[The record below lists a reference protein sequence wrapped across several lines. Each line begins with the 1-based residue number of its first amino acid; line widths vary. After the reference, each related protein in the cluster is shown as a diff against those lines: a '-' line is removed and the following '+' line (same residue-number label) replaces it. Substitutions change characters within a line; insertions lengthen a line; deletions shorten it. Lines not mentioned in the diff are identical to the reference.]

1 MRESH
6 ARLIDSTPRQ
16 RFRPDVLG
24 QSLETIAPA
33 PFFARAD
40 LMSAL
45 RQFRCFTGF
54 LAMRCQKSG
63 VSGIQLGSYAD
74 WLIRTYF
81 CYAFQD

>member
-1 MRESH
+1 MFWTK
-6 ARLIDSTPRQ
+6 ALKI
-16 RFRPDVLG
+16 
-24 QSLETIAPA
+24 IAPA
-33 PFFARAD
+33 PFFEKAD

-54 LAMRCQKSG
+54 LAKRCHKSRL
-63 VSGIQLGSYAD
+63 SGIQLGSYAD

>member
-1 MRESH
+1 MFWTK
-6 ARLIDSTPRQ
+6 ALK
-16 RFRPDVLG
+16 
-24 QSLETIAPA
+24 TIEPA
-33 PFFARAD
+33 PFFERAG

-45 RQFRCFTGF
+45 RQFRCFADF